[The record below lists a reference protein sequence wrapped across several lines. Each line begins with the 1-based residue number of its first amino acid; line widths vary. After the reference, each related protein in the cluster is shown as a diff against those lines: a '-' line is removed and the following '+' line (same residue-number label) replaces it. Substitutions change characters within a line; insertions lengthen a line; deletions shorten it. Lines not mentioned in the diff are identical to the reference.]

1 MHIQVLLKKISGM
14 NIEQL
19 RIYCISKKGVTES
32 FPFNETV
39 LVFKVM
45 GKIFALTDLDD
56 PVTVNL
62 KCDPEYA
69 MELRE
74 KHDDIQPGYHMNKK
88 YWNTVAMN
96 GELGDKMV
104 KSLIDHSYEQVVA
117 GLPKKLLKEIG
128 AL

>member
-19 RIYCISKKGVTES
+19 RTYCISKKGVTES

-45 GKIFALTDLDD
+45 GKMFALTDLDD

-69 MELRE
+69 VELRE
-74 KHDDIQPGYHMNKK
+74 KYDDVQPGYHMSKK
-88 YWNTVAMN
+88 YWNTVVMN
-96 GELGDKMV
+96 GRLGDKMI
-104 KSLIDHSYEQVVA
+104 KSLIDHSYGQVVT
-117 GLPKKLLKEIG
+117 GLPKKVQKELG
-128 AL
+128 EL